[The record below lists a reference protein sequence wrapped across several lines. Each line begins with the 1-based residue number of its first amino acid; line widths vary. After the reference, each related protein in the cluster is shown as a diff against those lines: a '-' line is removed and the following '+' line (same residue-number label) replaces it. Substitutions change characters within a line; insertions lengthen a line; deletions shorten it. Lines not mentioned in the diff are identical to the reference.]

1 MSPGYKGD
9 GMSSVDI
16 AAIYEELLAIKVD
29 LDFDEDPRPS
39 TLQEKILE
47 CNSAMRK
54 VEKRMIEV
62 TREYASRDKSLKIEQ
77 SRVDIKKRGILLND
91 SDIKKLPTGKERES
105 AADELLESDH
115 KKILDLSN
123 DVAALQN
130 LQSSIKL
137 VQQNMRTTN
146 SDIRM
151 LIRIMEQQISRLN
164 IGTKDDKE
172 VRDLMDGLSEVEDL
186 EGEMTLDDVESSI
199 EGEEAVQ
206 PDGSTDEGTTNQTD
220 TPSDGEGSGTDDELD
235 SLDSFI
241 TEDAP
246 ESNEGLEALD
256 DGDDDEGDGSAQS
269 AVTEEV
275 EPEDAL
281 DADVTEVASD
291 DGGGSG
297 EGGLDI
303 DLGDILGDDSL
314 KEASDSEAVSEV
326 VDQEFDSTSDVGDIL
341 EDKTSVDLS
350 DEGGTPET
358 VESKDPPKTAT
369 GGDDFDVEDLLSSL
383 DV

>member
-1 MSPGYKGD
+1 
-9 GMSSVDI
+9 MSSVDI